1 MKCPKNAFFLDLGTL
16 YGEIL
21 TFSIFKKPFNV
32 WNQLKTPK
40 NNSTVHYWSYNIGSP
55 ENQQWWKNNILL
67 FSSLIDGIKHCC

>member
-21 TFSIFKKPFNV
+21 TFYIFKKPFKV

-40 NNSTVHYWSYNIGSP
+40 NNSTVH
-55 ENQQWWKNNILL
+55 
-67 FSSLIDGIKHCC
+67 